1 MVPEETLKETFDRIW
16 EEIHGSNLY
25 AGQPRNEASAHSVS
39 RAQHALQL
47 AINSGNDRLMIE
59 AWKMLAYS
67 LTANEQYEDAI
78 PFYKSAVEKL
88 EQMGEHRQ
96 AARRRIGNVDAPAQ
110 VGRPK
115 AALG

>member
-1 MVPEETLKETFDRIW
+1 
-16 EEIHGSNLY
+16 
-25 AGQPRNEASAHSVS
+25 
-39 RAQHALQL
+39 
-47 AINSGNDRLMIE
+47 MIE

-96 AARRRIGNVDAPAQ
+96 AARNRIGY
-110 VGRPK
+110 G
-115 AALG
+115 AALAHGGRLQEALGVASAAEQWFAENDDEKGLGRIFTNHGSIKQFVKETQQGGES